1 MPTEPLAFTRAP
13 QKDNSVSRSRLTASV
28 LIAALGLALAGIARA
43 HDAENGPNGG
53 QIIEVKGHHLEL
65 TAKGDK
71 LAIYLSDE
79 GHAPLSSKGAS
90 GRAVILDGSK
100 QSTVPLAPAEPNIL
114 SARLD
119 APLAP
124 GARVVVSAKLA
135 DGHDVLARFV
145 LK

>member
-1 MPTEPLAFTRAP
+1 MPIESRMKEKPVSGPRRLASALLVSVSLAF
-13 QKDNSVSRSRLTASV
+13 ASV
-28 LIAALGLALAGIARA
+28 AYA

-53 QIIEVKGHHLEL
+53 QMVESKGHHLEL
-65 TAKGDK
+65 TSKGDQ
-71 LAIYLSDE
+71 LTIYLSDQA
-79 GHAPLSSKGAS
+79 HAPLSSKGAS

-100 QSTVPLAPAEPNIL
+100 QSTVPLAPAEPNVL
-114 SARLD
+114 SAKLD
-119 APLAP
+119 APLAA